1 MLCGHYARIQ
11 HHSIKKLTIYVS
23 ASQRDSIIQ
32 RVQDVEPIIENNKR
46 LQAEGKGYSSS
57 RELRR
62 IASIPMVVVERWIQ
76 EDGVN
81 FMALGKQEKSAY
93 LRKKLNDSDN
103 RAWRN
108 SDGAF

>member
-1 MLCGHYARIQ
+1 MSTGRIFDASGGIISQFHYD
-11 HHSIKKLTIYVS
+11 HDGDKT
-23 ASQRDSIIQ
+23 IIQ

-81 FMALGKQEKSAY
+81 FMALGKQEKSVY

>member
-1 MLCGHYARIQ
+1 MSGRIFDASGGIISQFHYD
-11 HHSIKKLTIYVS
+11 HDGDTT
-23 ASQRDSIIQ
+23 IIQ

-46 LQAEGKGYSSS
+46 LRAEGRGYSPS

-62 IASIPMVVVERWIQ
+62 VASIPLVVVERWIQ

-81 FMALGKQEKSAY
+81 FMALGPKEKSAY
-93 LRKKLNDSDN
+93 LRRKLNDPDN

-108 SDGAF
+108 SDGAL

>member
-1 MLCGHYARIQ
+1 
-11 HHSIKKLTIYVS
+11 
-23 ASQRDSIIQ
+23 
-32 RVQDVEPIIENNKR
+32 
-46 LQAEGKGYSSS
+46 
-57 RELRR
+57 
-62 IASIPMVVVERWIQ
+62 MVVVERWIQ

-81 FMALGKQEKSAY
+81 FMALGKQEKSVY